1 MTNSTTTKA
10 GDATL
15 ANERVQRV
23 NNEPSESELLF
34 LLTKNLPSAVIF
46 ADGDGVISRWTG
58 AAESIFGYTVDEA
71 LGQTLQEFLSL
82 PAAAMAKLRQ
92 HIDSQNNSGKFEM
105 TATHKSGRELF
116 ISVTAATARID
127 AVNDGSCLLM
137 CQDLTPRHEAEVMA
151 AKIRIEQE
159 AILHNIP
166 DMAWLKDTEGRYV
179 IVNGQF
185 AKACNLPP
193 AEVVGKD
200 DRDLWPIDLAQ
211 KYRQDDL
218 EVMRSRERRQYDEPI
233 VYADG
238 SSFVIETIKTPIY
251 DQEGNV
257 IGTTGIA
264 RDITA
269 KARAE
274 AALRDSEARYRTLF
288 ESSAVAFLLL
298 SDAKFVDCNERACS
312 LFGLSREQIIGK
324 TPADLSPVMQPDG
337 KSSHEAIRIRM
348 QACHDGAPQLFN
360 WRFGNATGAMIE
372 TEVALKQI
380 TVEAKKT
387 IFVEIRDV
395 TSRLKAELKI
405 QEQLRFLQ
413 QLIDTIPTPIFYKDL
428 KGTMVGCN
436 RSFADCVG
444 KHRREII
451 GLKAAD
457 LFSPDEAIFLS
468 LHEEQILHDNNQQNF
483 ECRLT
488 FAGGAIHDVIL
499 YEAVYR
505 LAGGEPGG
513 FVGTIIDITERKQ
526 IEMRLR
532 DNEELLQEAQRI
544 GNIGHWEFDVDTGA
558 TSWSDEMY
566 RIFARAKNEG
576 TLDFGTANEEMY
588 GDEHAFIASA
598 VGDCIN
604 SALPF
609 NLDTSIIRRNSETRF
624 VQIQGRPV
632 VDGNNCV
639 RRIVGTVQDITER
652 KQVERSLM
660 ESHRLL
666 KALMTNLP
674 GMIYRCRN
682 DIDRT
687 LEFASEGCEQLT
699 GFPVSDLIGSKRL
712 TFAGLIHPDDRAA
725 TNKHLQDAL
734 DAHEQYELTYRI
746 ISASGEERWVW
757 EHGWAEDEFARGRV
771 VLQGLILDV
780 TQQKV
785 DDERKIR
792 LTAAVEQAAEAIMI
806 TGTDGRIEYV
816 NPAFEEIT
824 GYSRSEVL
832 GQNPRFMSSG
842 EHSKEFYKALWE
854 TILRGD
860 IWKGRLINR
869 KKDGTLIEA
878 DASIRAVRDA
888 QGKIINFV
896 AVKRDVTKLMALES
910 QLRQAQKLEAVGAL
924 AAGIAHEINTPIQ
937 FVGDNTHFLAETFD
951 DLLKLMDMA
960 AELAKNQQ
968 ECSNC
973 PPAFKEF
980 LKAVGSSDLA
990 YFKQEIPRAIEQ
1002 SLQGIDRVANIV
1014 RAMKEFSHPDKR
1026 EKSAIDIN
1034 RAIKT
1039 TLTVAHNELKYVAD
1053 VVEELNPDLPTV
1065 QGYPSELNQVFLNL
1079 MVNAAHAIG
1088 EVVQEGKGRGTITV
1102 RSALGNGCVIISISD
1117 TGIGIKPGVRDRVF
1131 EPFFTTKEVGRST
1144 GQGLA
1149 IARSVV
1155 VEKHGGA
1162 IYFESEVGKGTTFY
1176 VKLPLSESEEGLV

>member
-1 MTNSTTTKA
+1 
-10 GDATL
+10 
-15 ANERVQRV
+15 
-23 NNEPSESELLF
+23 
-34 LLTKNLPSAVIF
+34 
-46 ADGDGVISRWTG
+46 
-58 AAESIFGYTVDEA
+58 
-71 LGQTLQEFLSL
+71 
-82 PAAAMAKLRQ
+82 
-92 HIDSQNNSGKFEM
+92 
-105 TATHKSGRELF
+105 
-116 ISVTAATARID
+116 
-127 AVNDGSCLLM
+127 
-137 CQDLTPRHEAEVMA
+137 MA

-166 DMAWLKDTEGRYV
+166 DMAWLKNTEGRYV
-179 IVNGQF
+179 IVNEQF

-193 AEVVGKD
+193 AEVVGKN
-200 DRDLWPIDLAQ
+200 DRDLWPAELAQ
-211 KYRQDDL
+211 KYRHDDL
-218 EVMRSRERRQYDEPI
+218 EVMQFRERRQYDEPI

-238 SSFVIETIKTPIY
+238 NSFIIETIKTPIY

-288 ESSAVAFLLL
+288 ESSAAAFLLV
-298 SDAKFVDCNERACS
+298 SDAKFVDCNERACG

-324 TPADLSPVMQPDG
+324 TPADLSPIMQPDG
-337 KSSHEAIRIRM
+337 KSSHEAILMRLE
-348 QACHDGAPQLFN
+348 ACHDGAPQLFN

-488 FAGGAIHDVIL
+488 FAGGSIHDVIL
-499 YEAVYR
+499 YEAVYH
-505 LAGGEPGG
+505 LASGEPGG
-513 FVGTIIDITERKQ
+513 YVGTIIDITERKQ

-544 GNIGHWEFDVDTGA
+544 GNIGHWEFDVDTGT
-558 TSWSDEMY
+558 TSWSEEMY
-566 RIFARAKNEG
+566 RIFARSKKEG
-576 TLDFGTANEEMY
+576 TLDFGTASEEMY
-588 GDEHAFIASA
+588 GDDHIFIAAA

-604 SALPF
+604 SGLPF
-609 NLDTSIIRRNSETRF
+609 NLDTSIIRHNGEMRF

-632 VDGNNCV
+632 VDSNNSV

-682 DIDRT
+682 DVDRT

-712 TFAGLIHPDDRAA
+712 TFTGLIHPDDRAA

-746 ISASGEERWVW
+746 ITASGEERWVW
-757 EHGWAEDEFARGRV
+757 EHGWAEDEFARGKV

-792 LTAAVEQAAEAIMI
+792 LTAAVEQAAEAIII
-806 TGTDGRIEYV
+806 TGIDGNIQYV
-816 NPAFEEIT
+816 NPAFEEVT
-824 GYSRSEVL
+824 GYSSSEVF
-832 GQNPRFMSSG
+832 GKNPRLMSSG
-842 EHSKEFYKALWE
+842 EHSKDFYKALWE

-860 IWKGRLINR
+860 TWKGRLINR

-951 DLLKLMDMA
+951 DLLKLLDMA
-960 AELAKNQQ
+960 SELVKTQK
-968 ECSNC
+968 ECDDC
-973 PPAFKEF
+973 PPAYAEF
-980 LKAVGSSDLA
+980 LKAVGSADLA
-990 YFKQEIPRAIEQ
+990 YFRQEIPRAIEQ

-1039 TLTVAHNELKYVAD
+1039 TLTVAHNEFKYVAD
-1053 VVEELNPDLPTV
+1053 VVEELSPDLPAV

-1102 RSALGNGCVIISISD
+1102 RSMLGEHCVIISISD
-1117 TGIGIKPGVRDRVF
+1117 TGIGIKPEVRDRVF
-1131 EPFFTTKEVGRST
+1131 EPFFTTKEVGRGT

-1176 VKLPLSESEEGLV
+1176 VHLPLSESEEGLV